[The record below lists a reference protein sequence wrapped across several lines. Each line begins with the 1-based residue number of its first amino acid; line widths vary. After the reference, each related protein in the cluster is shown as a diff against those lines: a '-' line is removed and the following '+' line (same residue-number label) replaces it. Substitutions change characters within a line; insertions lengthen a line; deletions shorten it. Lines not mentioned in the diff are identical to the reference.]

1 MLSKNKNYEELKST
15 NFKEMQVLWKSGF
28 KKVLKIGKQTWL
40 TKKKESKVNLN
51 LNIK

>member
-1 MLSKNKNYEELKST
+1 
-15 NFKEMQVLWKSGF
+15 MQVLWKSGF